1 MTPLFG
7 FMGSGRI
14 IDEVMP
20 EPNDF
25 LRLAQQV
32 DSLGYDSIWVGD
44 HISTH
49 NPVMDAMTILTYFGT
64 VTKRVKLGTGVLLLA
79 LRDPSLVA
87 KQISTLDWLTSGRV
101 IVGVGV
107 GGEDPSDFNAVG
119 VPIKERGARTG
130 ESILAMKSL
139 WASDSA
145 SHHGKFYNFDE
156 VSIKPQSIQDG
167 GPPVWL
173 GGRSLVALRRIARV
187 GDGWYSYMV
196 SPRRFADGMTII
208 QDEAKLIGRDISDLS
223 GALLVPIRIGDNEKV
238 ARRELADHLANRYAK
253 KFDDHVI
260 DNYCLAGTALKIR
273 DRIKE
278 YLQAGVSHVVFMHAG
293 PVSELQDA
301 SAHIYEEVVNKP
313 WN

>member
-14 IDEVMP
+14 IDNVMP
-20 EPNDF
+20 KPADF
-25 LRLAQQV
+25 LQLAQHV
-32 DSLGYDSIWVGD
+32 DNLGYDSIWVGD

-49 NPVMDAMTILTYFGT
+49 NPVMDAMTILAYFGS
-64 VTKRVKLGTGVLLLA
+64 VTKRIKLGTGVLLLA
-79 LRDPSLVA
+79 LRNPSLVA
-87 KQISTLDWLTSGRV
+87 KQIATLDWLTSGRV

-119 VPIKERGARTG
+119 VPIRERGARTS
-130 ESILAMKSL
+130 ESIVAMKSL

-145 SHHGKFYNFDE
+145 THHGNFFNFDE

-167 GPPVWL
+167 GPPVWI
-173 GGRSLVALRRIARV
+173 GGRSPGALKRIAQV

-196 SPRRFADGMTII
+196 SPRRFADGMNII
-208 QDEAKLIGRDISDLS
+208 VDEIKRIGRDKPDLS
-223 GALLVPIRIGDNEKV
+223 GALLVPIRIGDDDKV
-238 ARRELADHLANRYAK
+238 ARCELADHLASRYAK

-260 DNYCLAGTALKIR
+260 DNYCLAGSSSKIR
-273 DRIKE
+273 QRIKE
-278 YLQAGVSHVVFMHAG
+278 YIEAGVSHVVFMHAG
-293 PVSELQDA
+293 PVSELRDA
-301 SAHIYEEVVNKP
+301 SAHIYEEVINKP

>member
-1 MTPLFG
+1 MTTLFG

-20 EPNDF
+20 QPSDF
-25 LRLAQQV
+25 LQLAQKV
-32 DSLGYDSIWVGD
+32 DNLGYDSIWVGD

-49 NPVMDAMTILTYFGT
+49 NPVMDAMTILTYFGS
-64 VTKRVKLGTGVLLLA
+64 VTKKVKLGTGVLLLA

-101 IVGVGV
+101 VVGVGV
-107 GGEDPSDFNAVG
+107 GGEDPGDFNAVG

-145 SHHGKFYNFDE
+145 SHHGTFFNFDN
-156 VSIKPQSIQDG
+156 VSIKPQSIQKG
-167 GPPVWL
+167 GPPIWL
-173 GGRSLVALRRIARV
+173 GGRSTVALKRIAQV

-196 SPRRFADGMTII
+196 SPRRFVDGMNII
-208 QDEAKLIGRDISDLS
+208 RDEVERIGRDISDLS

-238 ARRELADHLANRYAK
+238 ARHELRDHLANRYAK
-253 KFDDHVI
+253 KFDDHII
-260 DNYCLAGTALKIR
+260 DNYCLAGSSSKICER
-273 DRIKE
+273 VKE
-278 YLQAGVSHVVFMHAG
+278 YLEAGVSHVVFMHAG

-301 SAHIYEEVVNKP
+301 SAQIYEEVVNKQ

>member
-14 IDEVMP
+14 VDEIMP
-20 EPNDF
+20 QPLDF
-25 LRLAQQV
+25 MRLAQQIEG
-32 DSLGYDSIWVGD
+32 LGYDSIWVGD

-49 NPVMDAMTILTYFGT
+49 NPVMDAMTILTYFGS

-119 VPIKERGARTG
+119 VPIGERGARTG
-130 ESILAMKSL
+130 ESIRALKSL
-139 WASDSA
+139 WTSDSA
-145 SHHGKFYNFDE
+145 SHHGNFYNFDD
-156 VSIKPQSIQDG
+156 VSIKPQSLQDG
-167 GPPVWL
+167 GPPVWV
-173 GGRSLVALRRIARV
+173 GGRSPVALKRIAQV

-196 SPRRFADGMTII
+196 SPRRFTDGMTII
-208 QDEAKLIGRDISDLS
+208 KDEAKRIGRDIPGLS

-238 ARRELADHLANRYAK
+238 ARRELADHLGSRYSK
-253 KFDDHVI
+253 KFDDHII
-260 DNYCLAGTALKIR
+260 DSYCLAGSSSKIR
-273 DRIKE
+273 ERIKE
-278 YLQAGVSHVVFMHAG
+278 YLEAGVSHVVFMHGG
-293 PVSELQDA
+293 PVSELEDA
-301 SAHIYEEVVNKP
+301 SAQIYEEVVNKP